1 MQDLVSTRWIRVAGV
16 AASLPVA
23 WAIFSFAGLAW
34 GLAFMVLAGMA
45 LTASGA
51 HWLGSRSNRSVQ
63 QMIADLEGE
72 PIPAV
77 ARAPVPPPARR
88 TNP

>member
-23 WAIFSFAGLAW
+23 WAIFSFAGLTW
-34 GLAFMVLAGMA
+34 GLAFLVLVGMI

-51 HWLGSRSNRSVQ
+51 FWLGTRSSRSVQ
-63 QMIADLEGE
+63 QMIADLEAK
-72 PIPAV
+72 PVLAV
-77 ARAPVPPPARR
+77 ARAPITPPTRR
-88 TNP
+88 PIL

>member
-23 WAIFSFAGLAW
+23 WAIFSFAGFAW
-34 GLAFMVLAGMA
+34 GLTFMVLVGMT

-51 HWLGSRSNRSVQ
+51 FWLGTRSNRSVQ
-63 QMIADLEGE
+63 QMIADLEAK
-72 PIPAV
+72 PVLAV
-77 ARAPVPPPARR
+77 AQAPIAPPARR
-88 TNP
+88 TIL